1 MLVSGVKNT
10 LLSILSAQNM
20 TENDQ
25 FCKHTKADLKR
36 QYAYKKRVPLTLIS
50 CMASFWCLVSLLLT
64 LNVFYTLL

>member
-25 FCKHTKADLKR
+25 FCKHIKPTLRDSMLTKKE
-36 QYAYKKRVPLTLIS
+36 
-50 CMASFWCLVSLLLT
+50 CL
-64 LNVFYTLL
+64 